1 MELLEDALT
10 DASVCDVP
18 RCCSGTHKDGD
29 EAGAAVKM

>member
-10 DASVCDVP
+10 DAGVCD
-18 RCCSGTHKDGD
+18 RSGTHKDGD